1 MRIGIL
7 STFVGSFGQKGFYNV
22 QEIGLAKEL
31 DKLFDEVIIY
41 KTISKSEK
49 EISERVDECYHT
61 TLKLLPT
68 KHLGI
73 NGLLNLKQL
82 DRNLDA
88 LIYFSDTQIIVPQV
102 YNWCKKNNI
111 KLIPYIGV
119 TESHSG
125 TKIKRFII
133 NNMFKRNIKIYRK
146 SLCLTKTPQ
155 VRETLESYGVKA
167 CRVAPVGLD
176 LSILKFGYNQVST
189 LELKEKWG
197 FKASDKIVLFVGRLV
212 QDKEPLRLI
221 EIFEKISFKD
231 SNYKLLIIGK
241 GYLNSEINTLVREKE
256 LQNKVKIIEK
266 IPNTEIWEM
275 YRIAD
280 AFVNLS
286 KKEIFGM
293 AILEAMFYKCKV
305 VAWNA
310 PGPRYIIEN
319 GISGFICETDQEVID
334 SVLLEK
340 ENLLTVAYERVMN
353 EFTWKPTALLINKI
367 VKGL

>member
-1 MRIGIL
+1 MKIGIL

-41 KTISKSEK
+41 KLISNSEK

-61 TLKLLPT
+61 TLKLLPS

-73 NGLLNLKQL
+73 NGLLNLKRL

-102 YNWCKKNNI
+102 HKWCKKNNI

-125 TKIKRFII
+125 KKIKRIII

-146 SLCLTKTPQ
+146 SLCLSKTPQ
-155 VRETLESYGVKA
+155 VKETLERYGVKE
-167 CRVAPVGLD
+167 CRVSPVGLD
-176 LSILKFGYNQVST
+176 LSILNFGYNQVSI
-189 LELKEKWG
+189 LDLKEKWG
-197 FKASDKIVLFVGRLV
+197 FQPEDKVVLFVGRLV
-212 QDKEPLRLI
+212 QDKEPLKMV
-221 EIFEKISFKD
+221 EIFEKISFED
-231 SNYKLLIIGK
+231 SNYKLLIIGN
-241 GYLNSEINTLVREKE
+241 GYLNHNINILIREKK
-256 LQNKVKIIEK
+256 LQDKVKIINK
-266 IPNTEIWEM
+266 MPNTEIWEM
-275 YRIAD
+275 YRIANV
-280 AFVNLS
+280 FVNLS

-293 AILEAMFYKCKV
+293 AILEAMFYQCKV

-319 GISGFICETDQEVID
+319 GISGFICKTDQEMID
-334 SVLLEK
+334 SILLET
-340 ENLLTVAYERVMN
+340 EDVLTAAYERVMKK
-353 EFTWKPTALLINKI
+353 FTWKPTALLISKI
-367 VKGL
+367 VKE